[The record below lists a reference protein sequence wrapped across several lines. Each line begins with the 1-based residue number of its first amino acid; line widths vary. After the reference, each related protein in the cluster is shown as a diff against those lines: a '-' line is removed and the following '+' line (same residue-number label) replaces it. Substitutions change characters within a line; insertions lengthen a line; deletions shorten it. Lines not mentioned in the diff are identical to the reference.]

1 MIGELVLASLII
13 PIFLFIM
20 QLRREY
26 YWLQSM
32 GGISGIFEVDDHE

>member
-32 GGISGIFEVDDHE
+32 GGISSIFEADDYE

>member
-1 MIGELVLASLII
+1 MIGELILASLII

-26 YWLQSM
+26 YWLQSI
-32 GGISGIFEVDDHE
+32 GGINGIFEVDDYE